1 MIKFIYEDSVHT
13 FTESS
18 LQELLNN
25 KTILQMPLSY
35 WKHVLFALNGYLSNN
50 DLINVLS
57 HKIKLYDSSEEVNQF
72 CINGKNYW
80 FDKSTRQSLYKLCE
94 LVEKSVDLIL
104 NDDVI
109 TVPKDILKDFLDK
122 LELYS
127 YQCYQQTSF
136 HLHQIKKLKNE
147 KDCLEYDY
155 TTGYPK
161 KLVLSVR

>member
-57 HKIKLYDSSEEVNQF
+57 HKIKLYDSSEEVN
-72 CINGKNYW
+72 
-80 FDKSTRQSLYKLCE
+80 
-94 LVEKSVDLIL
+94 
-104 NDDVI
+104 
-109 TVPKDILKDFLDK
+109 
-122 LELYS
+122 
-127 YQCYQQTSF
+127 
-136 HLHQIKKLKNE
+136 
-147 KDCLEYDY
+147 
-155 TTGYPK
+155 
-161 KLVLSVR
+161 